1 MLTSKWQLT
10 ICKQHATL
18 NTNQSQHTHIPNS
31 RTLITRFKQNDEHS
45 TPDNARQTYQSTWY
59 TTVTMTT
66 PIYDD
71 AKDYVIQHGYA
82 VNCIDD
88 QQRKGSRR
96 CYDFISTPIVDA
108 GDDHIQDDQH
118 SKKRP
123 ALISVIMME
132 PVSSNNE
139 ANQHNITANHYHNQS
154 TPQETITYRDDA
166 KKTRYHMNPCPAGSN
181 PICLTKTRPY
191 RNTEL
196 TKCEHRDDTYNRQTY
211 INLTN
216 VTYPK
221 QSIITSTTHS
231 TYTTCHTSTRQQM
244 HPPTPYDCF
253 QQCYDWIQ
261 LHNQL
266 QDWHQETATK
276 NRNSTRHNKNAWS
289 RLTHQLHYTST

>member
-1 MLTSKWQLT
+1 MKSYNIKTIIDTNSKKQRNQPIIEQMASDSTSTLIGSTWQEPDHHDPNIQMQLT
-10 ICKQHATL
+10 ICKQYATL
-18 NTNQSQHTHIPNS
+18 NTKQSQHTHIPKS
-31 RTLITRFKQNDEHS
+31 RTPITRFKQND
-45 TPDNARQTYQSTWY
+45 RQTYQSTWY

-139 ANQHNITANHYHNQS
+139 ANQHNITANHYHN
-154 TPQETITYRDDA
+154 
-166 KKTRYHMNPCPAGSN
+166 
-181 PICLTKTRPY
+181 
-191 RNTEL
+191 
-196 TKCEHRDDTYNRQTY
+196 
-211 INLTN
+211 
-216 VTYPK
+216 
-221 QSIITSTTHS
+221 
-231 TYTTCHTSTRQQM
+231 
-244 HPPTPYDCF
+244 
-253 QQCYDWIQ
+253 
-261 LHNQL
+261 
-266 QDWHQETATK
+266 
-276 NRNSTRHNKNAWS
+276 
-289 RLTHQLHYTST
+289 